1 MIFEEFAFMG
11 IVISLLAAMS
21 IFGKTIFPGFFGVT
35 LLLFL
40 SFWVMSDGIQYPISV
55 QTQTN
60 QTIISAC
67 PALCENATT
76 TESATTTI
84 ALTTTNYQDITWP
97 FDSIL
102 EFKWFFALFLFFLG
116 LAGITGYALQSK

>member
-1 MIFEEFAFMG
+1 MIFEEFAFIG

-21 IFGKTIFPGFFGVT
+21 IFGKTIFPGFFAVT
-35 LLLFL
+35 LLLLL

-55 QTQTN
+55 STATN

-67 PALCENATT
+67 PSLCENATV
-76 TESATTTI
+76 TESSTNTVS
-84 ALTTTNYQDITWP
+84 LTTTNYQEITWP
-97 FDSIL
+97 FETIFA
-102 EFKWFFALFLFFLG
+102 FKWFFALFLFFLG